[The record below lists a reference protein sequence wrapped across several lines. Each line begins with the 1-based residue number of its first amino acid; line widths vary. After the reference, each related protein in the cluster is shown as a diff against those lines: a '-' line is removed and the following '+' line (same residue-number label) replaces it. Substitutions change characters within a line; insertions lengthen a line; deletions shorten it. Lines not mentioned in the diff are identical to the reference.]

1 MYDKLCLKTSK
12 CITGHM
18 RKKNKTADLMKEK
31 HAFLTHLKSEL
42 KMSLFITDNKVE
54 KHAAIT

>member
-1 MYDKLCLKTSK
+1 
-12 CITGHM
+12 M

-54 KHAAIT
+54 KHAAITWDLFINCT